1 MMVATETRAE
11 LRGLSW
17 VSHVALLMSIGV
29 LWSCQRAEHPEA
41 VGQRAKRC
49 IEAKDARCIAGL
61 IPKWELDMYGISRG
75 EMETL
80 VSQELLSKWTA
91 ISSSVYFSPSSGSAS
106 VDFRLRTK
114 DGQESNFGCSAV
126 ATDRGIE
133 VIGLV
138 RNIVLLNA
146 TAEGRKAGRSASAA
160 DRPLLWR
167 DYIAAES
174 GRLERSYGLR
184 GLVYTSESGLVSW
197 ADLMKQFEERAARI
211 RSMEGG
217 VVSRPGQ

>member
-1 MMVATETRAE
+1 MMVATERRAQH
-11 LRGLSW
+11 RGPLWAISAAFFT
-17 VSHVALLMSIGV
+17 VLCVLGACKGV
-29 LWSCQRAEHPEA
+29 EHPEA

-49 IEAKDARCIAGL
+49 IETKDAGCIAGL
-61 IPKWELDMYGISRG
+61 IPEWELVMYGISRG
-75 EMETL
+75 QMETL
-80 VSQELLSKWTA
+80 VSQELFSKWTA

-106 VDFRLRTK
+106 VDFRLQTK
-114 DGQESNFGCSAV
+114 DGQESNFGFSAV

>member
-1 MMVATETRAE
+1 MVATETRAE
-11 LRGLSW
+11 LRVLSW
-17 VSHVALLMSIGV
+17 VSSVALLMSIGM

-49 IEAKDARCIAGL
+49 IETKDAGCIAGL
-61 IPKWELDMYGISRG
+61 IPEWELDMYGVSRG
-75 EMETL
+75 QMETL
-80 VSQELLSKWTA
+80 VSQELFSRWTA
-91 ISSSVYFSPSSGSAS
+91 ISSSVEFSPASGSAS
-106 VDFRLRTK
+106 VDFRIQTK
-114 DGQESNFGCSAV
+114 DGQESNFGFSAV

-167 DYIAAES
+167 DYVRAES
-174 GRLERSYGLR
+174 GRLEKAYGLR
-184 GLVYTSESGLVSW
+184 GLVYTPESG
-197 ADLMKQFEERAARI
+197 R
-211 RSMEGG
+211 
-217 VVSRPGQ
+217 